1 MTTLETLTT
10 VLCEVEYIVN
20 NHPLLPMSGD
30 IKDYDVLTK
39 NNFLLSYKS
48 GGVNIGNVMQTDQ
61 IDY

>member
-1 MTTLETLTT
+1 M
-10 VLCEVEYIVN
+10 EYIVN

-48 GGVNIGNVMQTDQ
+48 RGVNIGNLMQTDQ